1 MEFDNNRPIY
11 LQICDAICER
21 ILSGE
26 LEEENRI
33 PSVRDYGAEIEVNPN
48 TVMRS
53 YEKLTADGLI
63 YNRRGIG
70 YFICTDAR
78 KRVLEAQRK
87 EFMER
92 TCRNSCAEWSCS
104 ELTPAASSPNK
115 IHYGCISRH

>member
-21 ILSGE
+21 ILNGE

-53 YEKLTADGLI
+53 YEKLTSDGLI

-70 YFICTDAR
+70 YFICPDAR

-87 EFMER
+87 EFMEKDVPEFFR
-92 TCRNSCAEWSCS
+92 RM
-104 ELTPAASSPNK
+104 ELLGIDPESILP
-115 IHYGCISRH
+115 I

>member
-21 ILSGE
+21 ILNGE

-53 YEKLTADGLI
+53 YEKLTSDGLI

-70 YFICTDAR
+70 YFICPDAR

-87 EFMER
+87 EFMEKDVPEFFGR
-92 TCRNSCAEWSCS
+92 MDLLGIDPESI
-104 ELTPAASSPNK
+104 LPK
-115 IHYGCISRH
+115 

>member
-21 ILSGE
+21 ILRGE

-87 EFMER
+87 EFMEKDVPEFLR
-92 TCRNSCAEWSCS
+92 RM
-104 ELTPAASSPNK
+104 ELLGIDPGSILTK
-115 IHYGCISRH
+115 

>member
-21 ILSGE
+21 ILNGE

-53 YEKLTADGLI
+53 YEKLTSDGLI

-70 YFICTDAR
+70 YFICPDAR

-87 EFMER
+87 EFMEKDVPEFFR
-92 TCRNSCAEWSCS
+92 RM
-104 ELTPAASSPNK
+104 ELLGINPESILPK
-115 IHYGCISRH
+115 

>member
-21 ILSGE
+21 ILNGA
-26 LEEENRI
+26 LVEENRI

-53 YEKLTADGLI
+53 YEKLTSDGLI

-70 YFICTDAR
+70 YFICPDAR

-87 EFMER
+87 EFMEKDVPEFFR
-92 TCRNSCAEWSCS
+92 RM
-104 ELTPAASSPNK
+104 ELLGIDPESILPK
-115 IHYGCISRH
+115 